1 MKPKVTWQK
10 PPEGVYKINWD
21 TSVDRDRC
29 KMGMGLVVRDH
40 AGQLIAAL
48 CASKDHI
55 TDPTSAEALAASKAA
70 ELCHRLGL
78 EKVILEGDAV
88 EVDWDISDR
97 WCLRHN
103 NN

>member
-21 TSVDRDRC
+21 ASVDRDRC
-29 KMGMGLVVRDH
+29 KMGMGMVVRDH

-48 CASKDHI
+48 CTSKDHI
-55 TDPTSAEALAASKAA
+55 TDPASAKALAAGKAAEA

-78 EKVILEGDAV
+78 EKVILEGDARSGGGCGIQV
-88 EVDWDISDR
+88 
-97 WCLRHN
+97 
-103 NN
+103 